1 MHFDQETA
9 KRRAQTGATALAAVA
24 LGLGFV
30 AHSAHAA
37 GAPAGAQ
44 PSKSEYG
51 VIFQIDRGDQATIKK
66 TLNNIENILHD
77 PRFKGRT
84 LQVELIAN
92 SKGFE
97 VYAKGNGFES
107 KLKQLKADGVKLAQC
122 ANTLRELHVDRND
135 LYSFVRIVP
144 SGMGEIV
151 IRQGEGWAYI
161 HPSSPPANQL

>member
-1 MHFDQETA
+1 MYLDHEIGERGA
-9 KRRAQTGATALAAVA
+9 RTGAMALAAVA
-24 LGLGFV
+24 LCLGFV

-77 PRFKGRT
+77 PRFKGRA
-84 LQVELIAN
+84 LHVELIAN

-97 VYAKGNGFES
+97 VYAKGNGFEN
-107 KLKQLKADGVKLAQC
+107 KLKQLKADGVQLAQC
-122 ANTLRELHVDRND
+122 ANTLRELNVDRHD
-135 LYSFVRIVP
+135 LYGFVRIVP

-151 IRQGEGWAYI
+151 IREGEGWAYI